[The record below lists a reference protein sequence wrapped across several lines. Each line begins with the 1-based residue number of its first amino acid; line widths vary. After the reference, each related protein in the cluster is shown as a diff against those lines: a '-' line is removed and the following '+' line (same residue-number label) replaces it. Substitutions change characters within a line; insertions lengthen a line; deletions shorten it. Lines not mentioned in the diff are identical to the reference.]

1 MEHGADGNVPQ
12 TGRRTL
18 IANDAIGQHGEG
30 VRRVAEVGALT
41 LDTKTAAAVGVVDKG
56 QFTAEA
62 MRLSERGEF
71 SCLRT
76 ERFFLG
82 ARIGNEKAN
91 TEVQRSDPSG

>member
-1 MEHGADGNVPQ
+1 M
-12 TGRRTL
+12 

-30 VRRVAEVGALT
+30 ARCGAEVGAFT
-41 LDTKTAAAVGVVDKG
+41 LDTETAAAVGVVDKG

-71 SCLRT
+71 SCLGT

-82 ARIGNEKAN
+82 DRIENEKVN
-91 TEVQRSDPSG
+91 TEV